1 MGSRKLMIAYKNC
14 SPSELNYTLGK
25 GGNVTI
31 KVNGKTITLTFKDV
45 PAENPK
51 YMAENPKY
59 MNVNIFSDPKH
70 IMASMV
76 VDAYLKDDKNDADV
90 NQKVKEKLTNCINTA
105 VRNRFGLI

>member
-1 MGSRKLMIAYKNC
+1 MGRRKLMIAYKNC

-45 PAENPK
+45 L
-51 YMAENPKY
+51 AENPKY
-59 MNVNIFSDPKH
+59 MNVKIFSDPKH
-70 IMASMV
+70 IMASIV

-90 NQKVKEKLTNCINTA
+90 NQKVKEKLANCINTA

>member
-1 MGSRKLMIAYKNC
+1 MIAYKNC
-14 SPSELNYTLGK
+14 SPSELNYTLGN

-31 KVNGKTITLTFKDV
+31 KVNGKTVTLTFKDV

-51 YMAENPKY
+51 YM
-59 MNVNIFSDPKH
+59 NVKIFSDPKH

-90 NQKVKEKLTNCINTA
+90 NQKVKEKLANCINTA